1 MEMSRETEPCTSV
14 PIAPSSEVE
23 NVNSCSDIRDRFVVI
38 VEGERIEMELNIL
51 GQPIKK
57 PDSKVGM
64 FKVPDDKL
72 DVFKK
77 WILKDLGKKWKDY
90 KHELKKKLLNEKDT
104 FVAQIV
110 ARASPDMVDLEQLT
124 ELANLWFDPEYMSK
138 CNKNKECRK
147 TQVEMEKLLTQDTNP
162 IEMGSEGTMNW
173 KSDDI
178 YSKVVGLERPGR
190 VCDADEPL
198 YEGCTKHTK
207 FSAIVRLWNMKCLGG
222 LSNSI
227 FTELLEF
234 VNELLPPGASLPKN
248 AYEAKKYMN
257 ELGLGYEKILVC
269 PNGCMLFWKENE
281 NLETC
286 VVCGASKWKQK
297 ESMNDMSKKGKRS
310 PAKILRWFP
319 LKTRLQMLFMSSKTS
334 SQMKWHAVGRT
345 NDGVLR
351 HPVDGMAWKTFDTQH
366 DDFASDPR
374 NVRLGLSADGF
385 NPFGNMSISYST
397 WLVMLVP
404 YNLPPWMC
412 MKRSS
417 FMLSLIIPGPSSPSM
432 NIDVYLEPL
441 ISELKELWEVGAPTY
456 DICSR
461 EIFTMCVVL
470 MWTISDFP
478 AYGDLSGWSMKGRL
492 ACPICMGNTRSRWL
506 KHGKKFSYMGHRRF
520 LPSNHR
526 WRMMAKT
533 FDGTREIDPS
543 PTMPTPDEI
552 LEQLD
557 DLNYN
562 LLRHNLD
569 VMHIEENVVDN
580 IVGTLLNI
588 DTKSKDGIKARLDLQ
603 EMGLRPQLHLII
615 TDANK
620 TYLPPAIFTM
630 SNKEKEDLLKVI
642 QNVKVPDGY
651 SSNVSR
657 CVKLQHR
664 TIVGMKSHDC
674 HILMQQLLPIAL
686 RGSLPK
692 KVIEPL
698 IELSG
703 FFRGV
708 CSKMLRLEDLDR
720 LESRI
725 PYILCQLEMIFSP
738 SFFTVMV
745 HLTIHLVAECK
756 LGGPVHYRWMYPVER
771 YLHRLKFHVHNKA
784 APEGSIAEGYLLEEL
799 LTFCSRYL
807 ESALTVFNRPS
818 RNPDDSKG
826 KVVDV
831 RLDFMSWTQAHRYI
845 LFNSD
850 DFTPFRMMHL
860 EIMRHTVDGN
870 HLSNDEL
877 QKRHEDQF
885 CNWFQDY
892 VMKMDDNG
900 RSKLGQKVVMHSK
913 GPMRV
918 AKEFKRIV
926 INGIKYRTRNHE
938 NGKKTQ
944 NCGVSEYVT
953 QGRGFKED
961 EFGFT
966 IINFSHLVHIGS
978 RITNDPFVL
987 SSQVSQ
993 VFYVADERCQN
1004 WVVVVKTKPRDVYDT
1019 GEEEVTDDDEDEY
1032 FVNEYCINT
1041 SNDEAI
1047 ELGIDDVVWTR
1058 NDIDGMTIETR

>member
-1 MEMSRETEPCTSV
+1 MDKNWMKKPRHTKEYLDGVNEFLKFACENCDTDSSICCPCRKCGLRKMFIPNMVYDHLISYGISQGYT
-14 PIAPSSEVE
+14 IWHAH
-23 NVNSCSDIRDRFVVI
+23 
-38 VEGERIEMELNIL
+38 GERIGGASYHANDAQNNNEQINE
-51 GQPIKK
+51 
-57 PDSKVGM
+57 DSSGM
-64 FKVPDDKL
+64 TTML
-72 DVFKK
+72 HDVFPMFDHEMVEGGPEIGVEDGEAGVQNENRQGSSERVNKFYNM
-77 WILKDLGKKWKDY
+77 LK
-90 KHELKKKLLNEKDT
+90 
-104 FVAQIV
+104 
-110 ARASPDMVDLEQLT
+110 
-124 ELANLWFDPEYMSK
+124 
-138 CNKNKECRK
+138 
-147 TQVEMEKLLTQDTNP
+147 
-162 IEMGSEGTMNW
+162 
-173 KSDDI
+173 
-178 YSKVVGLERPGR
+178 
-190 VCDADEPL
+190 DADEPL

-269 PNGCMLFWKENE
+269 PNGCMLFWKDNE

-310 PAKILRWFP
+310 PAKILRWFL
-319 LKTRLQMLFMSSKTS
+319 LKTRLQRLFMSSKTS

-351 HPVDGMAWKTFDTQH
+351 HPADGMAWKTFDTQH

-397 WLVMLVP
+397 WPVMLVP

-461 EIFTMCVVL
+461 EIFTMLVAL
-470 MWTISDFP
+470 MWMINDFP
-478 AYGDLSGWSMKGRL
+478 AYGDLSGWSTKGRL

-506 KHGKKFSYMGHRRF
+506 KHGKKFSYIGHRRF

-569 VMHIEENVVDN
+569 VMHIEKNVVDN

-603 EMGLRPQLHLII
+603 EMGLRPQLHPII

-698 IELSG
+698 IKLSG

-725 PYILCQLEMIFSP
+725 PYILCQLEMIFPP

-771 YLHRLKFHVHNKA
+771 YLHRLKFHVCNKA

-900 RSKLGQKVVMHSK
+900 RSKLGHKVVMHSK

-926 INGIKYRTRNHE
+926 INGTKYH
-938 NGKKTQ
+938 
-944 NCGVSEYVT
+944 VT

-966 IINFSHLVHIGS
+966 IVNFSHLVHTGS
-978 RITNDPFVL
+978 RITDDPFVL

-993 VFYVADERCQN
+993 VVYVADERCPN